1 MGTLSWGSTYKLM
14 FKCEQEMNR
23 KTCYFSFL
31 SFDLELLKE
40 FKKKNHGILF
50 CLLLLQRT
58 WRNVSAGTE
67 LGNKSEWWVIRLCIY
82 IPTPPALFQS
92 FTRVLGF
99 SSCAPTFSVPSPR
112 GRGASRKTGKEE
124 SVYSRS
130 RLRWEACHSPGSSA
144 MRGRAWSHSLL
155 RKQ

>member
-1 MGTLSWGSTYKLM
+1 
-14 FKCEQEMNR
+14 MNR

-40 FKKKNHGILF
+40 LKKKNHGILC

-58 WRNVSAGTE
+58 WRNVSSGTE

-82 IPTPPALFQS
+82 IPIPPALFQS

-99 SSCAPTFSVPSPR
+99 SSCAPPPFCPQSQGEGIFQKERQGRICVLQITPEVRGMSFPR
-112 GRGASRKTGKEE
+112 LISNERQGLK
-124 SVYSRS
+124 
-130 RLRWEACHSPGSSA
+130 
-144 MRGRAWSHSLL
+144 SLFAEGTIGL
-155 RKQ
+155 THMQKQNLIKHA